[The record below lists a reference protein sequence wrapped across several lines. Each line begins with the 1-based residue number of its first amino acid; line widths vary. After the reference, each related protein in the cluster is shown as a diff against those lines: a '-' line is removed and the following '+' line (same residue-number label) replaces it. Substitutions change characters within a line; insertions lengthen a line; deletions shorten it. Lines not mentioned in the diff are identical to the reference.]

1 MQRAT
6 AIVRKVAV
14 RADAIVDTIVLDHV
28 ARQAPPESLTAE
40 GGLSLTLA
48 LAKAAAFEDG
58 DALRLED
65 GRLVAIRAAGEPLLE
80 VRAENPARLLRLAWQ
95 LGGSHI
101 PTEIAADVLYVPRS
115 AAELVRGQGCAATPV
130 TRAFKPE
137 RAAHDHSQC
146 GHDHHAHDHHAHEH
160 HDHAHHDHGHSHT
173 GHDHAHDH
181 SHAGH
186 DHAHDHSHAGH
197 DHAHDHGAPGHVHGP
212 DCKHDH

>member
-14 RADAIVDTIVLDHV
+14 RDDAIVDTIVLDHA

-48 LAKAAAFEDG
+48 LAKAAALEDG

-95 LGGSHI
+95 LGGSHV
-101 PTEIAADVLYVPRS
+101 PAEIAADVLYVPRS
-115 AAELVRGQGCAATPV
+115 AAELVRGQGCAASPV

-146 GHDHHAHDHHAHEH
+146 GHDHHAHEH
-160 HDHAHHDHGHSHT
+160 HDHDHDHDHGHQA
-173 GHDHAHDH
+173 HAGHDH

-186 DHAHDHSHAGH
+186 AHAHDHAHTHSHR
-197 DHAHDHGAPGHVHGP
+197 HDHGAPGHVHGP

>member
-1 MQRAT
+1 MLRAT
-6 AIVRKVAV
+6 TIVRKVAV
-14 RADAIVDTIVLDHV
+14 RADAVVDTIVLDHA
-28 ARQAPPESLTAE
+28 ARQAPPESLTGE
-40 GGLSLTLA
+40 GGLALGLA
-48 LAKAAAFEDG
+48 LAKAATFEDG

-95 LGGSHI
+95 LGGSHV
-101 PTEIAADVLYVPRS
+101 PAEIAADVLYVPRS

-146 GHDHHAHDHHAHEH
+146 GHDHHAHEAHDHSAHEPHNHDHGAHDPATHAHPDHAH
-160 HDHAHHDHGHSHT
+160 HDHAHHDHGHAPT
-173 GHDHAHDH
+173 QGH
-181 SHAGH
+181 GH
-186 DHAHDHSHAGH
+186 
-197 DHAHDHGAPGHVHGP
+197 GHVHGP